1 MWMQTHSGLK
11 FDFDAPDTWGKAISV
26 DDIAHSLSMLCR
38 FTGHSKRFYSV
49 AEHVVRGTWALRELL
64 VEGELLFLFL
74 HHDDTEAYVG
84 DVSRPLKSRLPQ
96 YVELENRI
104 HTAIYGALGP
114 RIGPSLADRVK
125 DVDNAMLG
133 AEARVLMSR
142 PPQDW
147 GLKPKPHWLAF
158 FRPHIPR
165 YSIMPSWYWKREY
178 LKLHHELKGRR

>member
-1 MWMQTHSGLK
+1 MWMQTHSGIK
-11 FDFDAPDTWGKAISV
+11 FDFLYQPSWSEVIEVEDV
-26 DDIAHSLSMLCR
+26 AHALSMLCR
-38 FTGHSKRFYSV
+38 YTGHSKRFYSV
-49 AEHVVRGTWALRELL
+49 AEHVVRGAWELKKLL
-64 VEGELLFLFL
+64 VDPDLIYAFL

-84 DVSRPLKSRLPQ
+84 DVSRPLKSLLPT
-96 YVELENRI
+96 YVTLEKQI
-104 HTAIYGALGP
+104 AIAVETAFDVPAGFH
-114 RIGPSLADRVK
+114 DRVK

-178 LKLHHELKGRR
+178 LKLHHELKDRR